1 MANGNQLPSDA
12 KISIIR
18 RTNLQV
24 DNEDEEAYA
33 KEEA

>member
-1 MANGNQLPSDA
+1 MANGNQLPSEA

-24 DNEDEEAYA
+24 EKEEAYV

>member
-1 MANGNQLPSDA
+1 MMANGNQLPSDA

-24 DNEDEEAYA
+24 EEEAYV